1 MTAEGSEDAGEEISF
16 YDTEGAANTAPFLLT
31 TKLNGADAFGE
42 RTSTLRHP
50 GLDPG
55 SSAIKSLIA
64 RDSFHGADAPWLDAG
79 SSPA

>member
-1 MTAEGSEDAGEEISF
+1 MPAKKFRFTIPKARLTPRLFAGNEA
-16 YDTEGAANTAPFLLT
+16 Y
-31 TKLNGADAFGE
+31 KADAFDEIG
-42 RTSTLRHP
+42 TSTLRHP

-64 RDSFHGADAPWLDAG
+64 KECFHGADAPWLDAG

>member
-1 MTAEGSEDAGEEISF
+1 MGSV
-16 YDTEGAANTAPFLLT
+16 T
-31 TKLNGADAFGE
+31 
-42 RTSTLRHP
+42 P

-64 RDSFHGADAPWLDAG
+64 KDSLHGADTPWLDAG

>member
-1 MTAEGSEDAGEEISF
+1 MCLGPLRQVRRQTAGVAKPDETASF
-16 YDTEGAANTAPFLLT
+16 GKAASSA
-31 TKLNGADAFGE
+31 A
-42 RTSTLRHP
+42 RHP

-64 RDSFHGADAPWLDAG
+64 RESFHGADAPWLDAG

>member
-1 MTAEGSEDAGEEISF
+1 MRLAMSCQSIH
-16 YDTEGAANTAPFLLT
+16 
-31 TKLNGADAFGE
+31 
-42 RTSTLRHP
+42 RHL

-64 RDSFHGADAPWLDAG
+64 KDSYHGADAPWLDAG

>member
-1 MTAEGSEDAGEEISF
+1 MTAEGREDNGGEVSF

-31 TKLNGADAFGE
+31 TKLGGADAFGE

-64 RDSFHGADAPWLDAG
+64 RETFHGADASWLDAG